1 MGVHILHDK
10 ETDYCCL
17 YCSTSM
23 WAFGNIMY
31 SYEEAEAFLEY
42 LGKKDARKFTDKEL
56 ENKYYDFRKDVW
68 DVKQD

>member
-10 ETDYCCL
+10 ETNYCCL

-31 SYEEAEAFLEY
+31 SYEEAESFLEW
-42 LGKKDARKFTDKEL
+42 LGIDPRKLTDKEL
-56 ENKYYDFRKDVW
+56 ETKYYDFRKEVW

>member
-17 YCSTSM
+17 YCSTTM

-31 SYEEAEAFLEY
+31 SLDEAEAFLEY
-42 LGKKDARKFTDKEL
+42 LGKEDARSFTDKEL
-56 ENKYYDFRKDVW
+56 ENKYYEFRKDVW